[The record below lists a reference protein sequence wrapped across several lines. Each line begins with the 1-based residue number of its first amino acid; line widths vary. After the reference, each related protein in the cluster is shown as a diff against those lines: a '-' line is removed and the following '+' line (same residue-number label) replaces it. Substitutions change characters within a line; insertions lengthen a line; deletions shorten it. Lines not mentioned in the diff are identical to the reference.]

1 MISPMISLPLFE
13 AQPKNKWGEKS
24 CTHGLDPWPIPFPQH
39 LSRVL
44 PHYPILWIPKLS
56 LLHLA
61 TWLDNLL
68 KRVTLQ
74 KGHHLSLCHTNSTPL
89 YSAST
94 RFKLYSLP
102 RSANFVH
109 CKSSKM
115 FSALNNCYY
124 KACTHH
130 FIYSLCSVLFWWYF
144 CWIYW
149 NMIEVWY
156 FYLRWIYDNFFGFC
170 FFWVISEFKWRSKL
184 TLNFKDF
191 LFARIWGEKSPRCLR

>member
-1 MISPMISLPLFE
+1 MFLLFEIGIVWRCLYWDFLFLFLIKYEKEMISPMISLPLFE

-44 PHYPILWIPKLS
+44 PHSPILWIPKLS
-56 LLHLA
+56 LLHFA

-94 RFKLYSLP
+94 RFKLNSLP
-102 RSANFVH
+102 QSANFVH

-130 FIYSLCSVLFWWYF
+130 FIYSLCSVLF
-144 CWIYW
+144 C
-149 NMIEVWY
+149 
-156 FYLRWIYDNFFGFC
+156 FGG
-170 FFWVISEFKWRSKL
+170 ISVEFIGIWLKFDTSIL
-184 TLNFKDF
+184 DGYMTTF
-191 LFARIWGEKSPRCLR
+191 LGFASFG